1 MYEFITAN
9 QAAITAGLTLLIMLI
24 AVFAT
29 ALK

>member
-9 QAAITAGLTLLIMLI
+9 QAVITTGLTLLIMLI
-24 AVFAT
+24 AVFTT